1 MKRINSL
8 IVICCIL
15 TFIGGLL
22 SINAEAQ
29 QKSSNNQKKTGKNRQ
44 RMNINQE
51 QTTPPP
57 VRTPEQLAIIQ
68 RLIGEATRNG
78 TVRFTVGVR
87 DFEVIKLLEQLKPF
101 QVEVLYFLG
110 TTNAYVVLKANAAA
124 LIFMRDS
131 NLVENVAEDM
141 LLHTS
146 TTGPPVRTPEELA
159 YFQTL
164 IETATRNGTVRA
176 IVGVRDFAAQDELLR
191 QLAPFQVGLVT
202 KYEIVPFVTLDVNPA
217 ALIFM
222 RDSELVLNVRPNRI
236 GHTNSNQTPVRSS
249 EQTATFQRLAAEAAT
264 AGMKRVIVQLRT
276 SFTPEGSLTPAQ
288 RAAQRAAIQVIQDN
302 LLNLLAQFQ
311 AVLVTRYEIVPFLTL
326 DVNATTIEFL
336 RNSPIV
342 VNIQENRIGHTV
354 VDQSVP
360 LVGAPNA
367 WSRGFSG
374 AGQAIAVLDTG
385 VDKYHVFLR
394 NKVISEACY
403 STTDPT
409 QNLRSLCPGGA
420 SDSTAVNSG
429 LNCIT
434 SIADC
439 EHGTHVAGIAAGSY
453 PDANRFGVA
462 RDAQIIAI
470 KVFSQDT
477 VANQA
482 VYTTDDLNRGLQ
494 QVQRLSGTYSIAAAN
509 LSLGLSNAFSNT
521 SDCDNFDPMT
531 TSLFATL
538 RSYGIA
544 TVVAS
549 GNDYQTNAI
558 SHPACISTAVSVAS
572 TQDGSNGTVVDRLSP
587 FSNRAPF
594 LSLFAPG
601 EWIFSSVPGG
611 TTAAQIPNCMNLS
624 GGFADCRGTSQAAPH
639 VSGAFAILRQ
649 RVNNA
654 PRNEIWRDRML
665 RVLQGTGRTIIT
677 GYRATRIQIDAALLA
692 LVPPVFDYD
701 GDDRSDVSVFRP
713 SNGTWYLQ
721 NSQAGFSAVQFGLST
736 DVIVPADYDGDGRTD
751 VAVFRPSN
759 NVWYIQRSRDGFY
772 AGQFGQNG
780 DKVAPGDY
788 DGDGRAEIAVLR
800 PSTGYVYYLNVT
812 TGAVGSAYLT
822 NTVSTDEPVPG
833 DYDGDGHTDAA
844 VFDPLNAVWYIRES
858 QSGTLTQ
865 TQFGLSGDRTVQADY
880 DADGKTDIAVW
891 RPSNATWYLLR
902 SQDGFAST
910 QFGLSTDLPVPADYD
925 GDRRA
930 DIATFRPSQGDWFIQ
945 RSAFGFTSFHFG
957 QSGDRPTPNAYVR

>member
-1 MKRINSL
+1 MKRIASL

-44 RMNINQE
+44 RMNTNQE

-57 VRTPEQLAIIQ
+57 VRTPEQLAVIQ

-131 NLVENVAEDM
+131 NLVENVTEDM

-146 TTGPPVRTPEELA
+146 TTRPPVRTPEELA

-202 KYEIVPFVTLDVNPA
+202 KYEIVPFLTIDVNVP
-217 ALIFM
+217 ALIYM
-222 RDSELVLNVRPNRI
+222 RDSELVLNVRENLRLRLQNNLPSRTPEELAYFQKVI
-236 GHTNSNQTPVRSS
+236 AQAQTNGSI
-249 EQTATFQRLAAEAAT
+249 
-264 AGMKRVIVQLRT
+264 RVIVGLNM
-276 SFTPEGSLTPAQ
+276 SFIPEGNLTPAQ
-288 RAAQRAAIQVIQDN
+288 RAAQREAIKVIQDN

-311 AVLVTRYEIVPFLTL
+311 VVLVTRYEIVPFLTL
-326 DVNATTIEFL
+326 DISATALEFI
-336 RNSPIV
+336 RTSPIV
-342 VNIQENRIGHTV
+342 TSVRENKILKPLLRE
-354 VDQSVP
+354 SVP

-394 NKVISEACY
+394 NKVVSEACY
-403 STTDPT
+403 STDNPL
-409 QNLRSLCPGGA
+409 QNIFSLCPA
-420 SDSTAVNSG
+420 RATVSTATNSG
-429 LNCIT
+429 LQCSPAINGC
-434 SIADC
+434 D
-439 EHGTHVAGIAAGSY
+439 HGTHTAGIAAGSY
-453 PDANRFGVA
+453 PDSNLFGVA
-462 RDAQIIAI
+462 RDAQVIAVQ
-470 KVFSQDT
+470 VFSEVRNAGDCSPDP
-477 VANQA
+477 APCLINF
-482 VYTTDDLNRGLQ
+482 TDDLNRGLQ
-494 QVQRLSGTYSIAAAN
+494 RVQAVSGTYNIAAVN
-509 LSLGLSNAFSNT
+509 LSLGGGSYT
-521 SDCDNFDPMT
+521 TQCDGVDPLT
-531 TSLFATL
+531 TNVIATL

-549 GNDYQTNAI
+549 GNDGNPNAI
-558 SHPACISTAVSVAS
+558 SFPACISSAVSVGS
-572 TQDGSNGTVVDRLSP
+572 TRDSTATTGATDTVSN
-587 FSNRAPF
+587 FSNSTSF
-594 LSLFAPG
+594 LSLLAPG
-601 EWIFSSVPGG
+601 ELILSSIPG
-611 TTAAQIPNCMNLS
+611 
-624 GGFADCRGTSQAAPH
+624 GGFANFQGTSEATPH
-639 VSGAFAILRQ
+639 VAGAFAILKQ
-649 RVNNA
+649 RINNT
-654 PRNEIWRDRML
+654 PHNQILVDRIL
-665 RVLQGTGRTIIT
+665 RVLQGTGKPILDSRNGVTKP
-677 GYRATRIQIDAALLA
+677 RIQIDTALFA

-701 GDDRSDVSVFRP
+701 GDDRTDVSVFRP
-713 SNGTWYLQ
+713 GNGTWYLQ
-721 NSQAGFSAVQFGLST
+721 QSQNGFSAVQFGQST

-800 PSTGYVYYLNVT
+800 PSTGYVYYLNVS
-812 TGAVGSAYLT
+812 TGIVGSAYLT
-822 NTVSTDEPVPG
+822 NTVSTDETVPG
-833 DYDGDGHTDAA
+833 DYDGDGRTDAA

-858 QSGTLTQ
+858 QSNTLNQ

-910 QFGLSTDLPVPADYD
+910 QFGLSTDLPVPGDYD

-945 RSAFGFTSFHFG
+945 RSALGFAVVNFGL
-957 QSGDRPTPNAYVR
+957 SGDRPTPNAYVR